1 MSSIHRAASMLALAM
16 CLLGVAPPPAAAQ
29 PPVIVRKGLG
39 GIRKKGPPLRPNR
52 MDAFERMSPEEQE
65 RFLNSLPPPRRAE
78 ARRMLGKWRDMSPEE
93 RAIARRSFGEFRDL
107 APERQ
112 RRIRQLFA
120 QFNQF
125 PVDRRPVLRA
135 ELRRLRLLDRADSRA
150 RIGSEEFRQRFSPGE
165 QQLLSDLSDAL
176 PRTLEEESEP

>member
-1 MSSIHRAASMLALAM
+1 MIGVRRAASMLTLAV
-16 CLLGVAPPPAAAQ
+16 CLLGVGTAPAVAQ
-29 PPVIVRKGLG
+29 LTARKGLG
-39 GIRKKGPPLRPNR
+39 AIRKKGPPPLRPNR

-93 RAIARRSFGEFRDL
+93 RAAARRSFGEFRGL

-125 PVDRRPVLRA
+125 PVERRPVLRA
-135 ELRRLRLLDRADSRA
+135 ELRRLRLLDQADSRA
-150 RIGSEEFRQRFSPGE
+150 RIGSEAFRRRFSAEE
-165 QQLLSDLSDAL
+165 QQLLSDLSAEL
-176 PRTLEEESEP
+176 PRSGEEEPEP